1 MRYTSAVLSPVLC
14 IWKVCRP
21 VSGAVKPLPHS
32 VSETAT
38 VSELAGL
45 GREMATTRPATTAGT
60 ATTAT
65 GSTQTGR
72 RRGAG
77 TGSRTSGAGDAAGLA
92 FTPRTNR
99 GITTAR

>member
-1 MRYTSAVLSPVLC
+1 M
-14 IWKVCRP
+14 
-21 VSGAVKPLPHS
+21 SGAVKPLPHS

-45 GREMATTRPATTAGT
+45 GREKATTRPATTAGT

-65 GSTQTGR
+65 GTTQTWR
-72 RRGAG
+72 RRGDG
-77 TGSRTSGAGDAAGLA
+77 DDSLTSAVTGAGSGFFT

-99 GITTAR
+99 GITTAK